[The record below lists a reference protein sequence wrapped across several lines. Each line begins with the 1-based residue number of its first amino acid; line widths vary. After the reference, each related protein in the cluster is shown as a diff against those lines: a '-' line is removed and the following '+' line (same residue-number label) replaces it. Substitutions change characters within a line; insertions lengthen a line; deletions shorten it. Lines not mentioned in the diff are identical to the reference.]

1 MKTIQSVDLDG
12 KRVLVR
18 VDFNVPLSKA
28 GEITDDARIQG
39 ALPTL
44 RYTLEHGARLIIASH
59 LGRPKG
65 RRAPEFSLS
74 PVAERLGTLLGRE
87 VRLAEDCIGPRAAA
101 TVDGM
106 ADGDVVLLENLRYH
120 EGEQKNDPT
129 FAEDLAALCDVY
141 VNDAFAVCHRAHAS
155 VAAITRYAP
164 ISVAGFLLQKELE
177 YFDKAMNDPRR
188 PLVAVVGGAKVS
200 SKLAA
205 LERML
210 EKVDRIIIGGA
221 MANTFLKQS
230 GVDVGAS
237 LVEDDMMAAAGT
249 VTAACARKGIGLFL
263 PVDVIAGDR
272 FDPEAEIRIVPAAKI
287 PPGWMALDIGPE
299 TSRRYAGALEDA
311 GTVIWNGPMGAFEMA
326 PFSRGTTAL
335 AECIAGLDAL
345 TIVGGGDTD
354 AAVHQAGVT
363 DRIGYIST
371 GGGAFLTLLEGKP
384 LPAVQAL
391 EAVDTNPA
399 A

>member
-1 MKTIQSVDLDG
+1 VKTIQSVDLDG

>member
-1 MKTIQSVDLDG
+1 VKTIQSIDLDG

-18 VDFNVPLSKA
+18 VDFNVPLNKE
-28 GEITDDARIQG
+28 GRITDDARIQG

-44 RYTLEHGARLIIASH
+44 RYVVEHGARLIVASH

-65 RRAPEFSLS
+65 RRVPEFSLA
-74 PVAERLGTLLGRE
+74 PVAERLTLLLERR
-87 VRLAEDCIGPRAAA
+87 VRLAEDCIGPGAAA
-101 TVDGM
+101 AVDGM

-120 EGEQKNDPT
+120 EGEQKNDPV
-129 FAEDLAALCDVY
+129 FAEALAALCDVY

-155 VAAITRYAP
+155 VAAVTRFAP

-177 YFDKAMNDPRR
+177 YFGKAMNNPRR

-221 MANTFLKQS
+221 MANTFLKHS

-237 LVEDDMMAAAGT
+237 LVEDDMVAAAGT
-249 VTAACARKGIGLFL
+249 LKATCAQKGIGLFL

-272 FDPEAEIRIVPAAKI
+272 FDPGAETRIVPAGEI
-287 PPGWMALDIGPE
+287 PSGWMALDIGPE
-299 TSRRYAGALEDA
+299 TARRYAEALADA
-311 GTVIWNGPMGAFEMA
+311 GTVVWNGPMGAFEMA
-326 PFSRGTTAL
+326 PFSRGTTAI

-345 TIVGGGDTD
+345 TIVGGGDTN
-354 AAVHQAGVT
+354 AAVHQADVT

-371 GGGAFLTLLEGKP
+371 GGGAFLTLLEGNP
-384 LPAVQAL
+384 LPAIQAL